1 MSLKKA
7 LKIACMDRG
16 ITQKELASR
25 AAMTESYLSN
35 IFSKGEMSVRNLQK
49 VCTALDLKVWEFCK
63 LGDV

>member
-1 MSLKKA
+1 MSLRKA
-7 LKIACMDRG
+7 LKSACIDKG
-16 ITQKELASR
+16 ITQKQLAVKAS
-25 AAMTESYLSN
+25 MTESYLST

>member
-1 MSLKKA
+1 
-7 LKIACMDRG
+7 MDRG